1 MENFVL
7 AEILAVVAVLLL
19 VLSMLVGIRGH
30 ARDISKQLD
39 EMAKDLKA
47 ISKGEK

>member
-1 MENFVL
+1 MEDYVFTLGGL
-7 AEILAVVAVLLL
+7 ALLLLAV
-19 VLSMLVGIRGH
+19 SMLVGIRGH